1 MNSSTSLTFAAAGT
15 LPLREATIRLH
26 PSDNIVIVK
35 ASLQAGTHLI
45 DEHGDIV
52 VRQTIPSGHKLAI
65 APIASG
71 EVVRR
76 YGQIIGFAA
85 RSIEPGD
92 HVHSHN
98 LSVGDF
104 ARDYAFGVDVKPI
117 DFVPEKDRRTFMGY
131 PRDNGRVGTRNY
143 VALISTVNCSA
154 HVTRQIA
161 QHFTPDRLAPY
172 PNVDGVIALT
182 HPYGCSAQVGGA
194 DHRQLQRVLAGMAVH
209 PNVGAYVL
217 IGLGCEVNQI
227 SDLIEYIDPHPSPPP
242 SNKLRST
249 GEGLPTLTI
258 QDLGGT
264 RKTIEAGIKAVE
276 GLLPQVNAIQ
286 RTPQP
291 ISELMIGLECGGSDS
306 WSGVTANPL
315 VGLVGDEIVKQGG
328 SIVLAETTEIYG
340 AEHLLTRRAISEDVG
355 RKLIDRVKWWE
366 DFTRRL
372 GTEIDNNPTPGN
384 KAGGLTTIY
393 EKALGAIAKGGSTP
407 LTGVYAYA
415 EPITTRG
422 FAFMDS
428 PGNDWT
434 SVTGEVASGCNLVLF
449 TTGRGSVFGFK
460 PVPSIKIATNTPM
473 FDRMI
478 EDMDL
483 NAGRILDGE
492 SMQDLTQELLGMVI
506 AVASGQPSKS
516 EALGI
521 GEAEFAPWHLGE
533 TL

>member
-1 MNSSTSLTFAAAGT
+1 
-15 LPLREATIRLH
+15 
-26 PSDNIVIVK
+26 
-35 ASLQAGTHLI
+35 
-45 DEHGDIV
+45 
-52 VRQTIPSGHKLAI
+52 
-65 APIASG
+65 
-71 EVVRR
+71 
-76 YGQIIGFAA
+76 
-85 RSIEPGD
+85 
-92 HVHSHN
+92 
-98 LSVGDF
+98 
-104 ARDYAFGVDVKPI
+104 
-117 DFVPEKDRRTFMGY
+117 
-131 PRDNGRVGTRNY
+131 
-143 VALISTVNCSA
+143 
-154 HVTRQIA
+154 
-161 QHFTPDRLAPY
+161 
-172 PNVDGVIALT
+172 
-182 HPYGCSAQVGGA
+182 
-194 DHRQLQRVLAGMAVH
+194 
-209 PNVGAYVL
+209 
-217 IGLGCEVNQI
+217 VNQI
-227 SDLIEYIDPHPSPPP
+227 SDLLRHIGPYPGPPP

-249 GEGLPTLTI
+249 GEAASTLAI

-264 RKTIEAGIKAVE
+264 RKTIEAGIIAVE
-276 GLLPQVNAIQ
+276 ELLPQVNAAQ
-286 RTPQP
+286 RTSQP

-328 SIVLAETTEIYG
+328 TIVLSETTEIYG
-340 AEHLLTRRAISEDVG
+340 AEHLLTRRAIDEQVG
-355 RKLIDRVKWWE
+355 RKLIDQVKWWE
-366 DFTRRL
+366 EFTRRL
-372 GTEIDNNPTPGN
+372 GTEIDNNPSPGN

-460 PVPSIKIATNTPM
+460 PAPSIKIATNTPM
-473 FDRMI
+473 YEHMI
-478 EDMDL
+478 EDMDF

-492 SMQDLTQELLGMVI
+492 QMQELAHELMELTI